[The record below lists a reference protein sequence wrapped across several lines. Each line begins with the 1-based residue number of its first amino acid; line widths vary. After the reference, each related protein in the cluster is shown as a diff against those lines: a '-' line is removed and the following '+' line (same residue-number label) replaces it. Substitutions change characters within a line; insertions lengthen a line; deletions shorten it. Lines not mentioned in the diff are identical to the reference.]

1 MTKLN
6 KALMATTAIV
16 VASGLALPASAQDP
30 SKAPG
35 VVKSGDKIK
44 LKLYGQ
50 VTREFG
56 FVNDGEATTFK
67 QGSLGNTSTRMG
79 IDGRGK
85 VTKDVNIRTRM
96 EFALNTGD
104 SHGGNQFSNQA
115 GTNDFD
121 IRHLHVIFSHKKAGA
136 IWIGRG
142 DSATNGSSEV
152 NLAPAV
158 TTGRLGGSVHH
169 VIGEF
174 RLMDKNDGLATQSI
188 GTVDRFFNSFD
199 GAGRQN
205 RIRYDSPTFFGFKAS
220 ASVIDKHN
228 FDAALR
234 YSGKIAGT
242 AIKAAAGFC
251 ETKGARTAGDGACFG
266 NGGTIEG
273 VAQVNGSISV
283 KTPIGLGATF
293 SGAKQWQNRAGA
305 AHATEGDPDNINP
318 SIWYTT
324 KVTELGATTVEYAF
338 QYCKHCGLKDDKGI
352 GHAVTVAQK
361 VDSTGGDYFVGFR
374 LVDVETATNDD
385 IENLWWVGA
394 GFRQRF

>member
-6 KALMATTAIV
+6 KALMATTAIAF
-16 VASGLALPASAQDP
+16 ASGLALPASAQDP

-35 VVKSGDKIK
+35 VIKSQDKIK
-44 LKLYGQ
+44 LRLYGQ
-50 VTREFG
+50 LTRLFG
-56 FVNDGEATTFK
+56 FVGDGESVTFK
-67 QGSLGNTSTRMG
+67 QGELGNTTTRMG

-96 EFALNTGD
+96 EFGLRGGD
-104 SHGGNQFSNQA
+104 RTGGNQFSNQA
-115 GTNDFD
+115 GGNDFD
-121 IRHLHVIFSHKKAGA
+121 IRHLDVIFSHKKAGA

-142 DSATNGSSEV
+142 DTATNGTSEV
-152 NLAPAV
+152 NLAPVISTA
-158 TTGRLGGSVHH
+158 RLGGSIHH
-169 VIGEF
+169 AIAEF
-174 RLMDKNDGLATQSI
+174 RLMDKNDGLATQQI

-220 ASVIDKHN
+220 TSIIDKHN

-242 AIKAAAGFC
+242 AIKAAVGYC
-251 ETKGARTAGDGACFG
+251 NTQGARTAGDAACFG
-266 NGGTIEG
+266 NGGTIRG
-273 VAQVNGSISV
+273 QSTVNGSVSV
-283 KTPIGLGATF
+283 KTPIGIGATF
-293 SGAKQWQNRAGA
+293 SGAKQWQNTSPTTV
-305 AHATEGDPDNINP
+305 TEGDPYNIQP

-352 GHAVTVAQK
+352 GHAVSIAQK
-361 VDSTGGDYFVGFR
+361 VDSIGGDYFIGFR

-385 IENLWWVGA
+385 IENLWFIGA